1 VGTVTTAPSVRPPYT
16 VWAGPG
22 GSLSAN
28 LFAAQ
33 GTLTWLSGAEQV
45 RVFNL
50 PGARHSKAFCA
61 TCGSAL
67 PRGTQPG
74 GLVVVPAGSLDSPV
88 EIRPEGHIFMGSRA
102 DWDHDLD
109 TLPQADTYLR

>member
-22 GSLSAN
+22 GGLRAN
-28 LFAAQ
+28 LFTAQ